1 MASKKKKKTVVKKTP
16 AKKAPA
22 KKASNKKVV
31 KKKTIKAKPAKA
43 KTQKVKAKAKPTKA
57 KSVKTKTVKS
67 KAVKTVSKKA
77 PVKKAVKAP
86 AVKAVVK
93 KSVAVAPTVK
103 KASVTVDYS
112 KAITPLGDRL
122 VVRVQGSE
130 RVTAGGIIIPDS
142 ASTATG
148 YLKAEVLAA
157 GTGSKNKK
165 GLLKPLDV
173 KVGDLVLFNSYAGT
187 KVTFNSEELQI
198 IHESDVM
205 GVVQD

>member
-1 MASKKKKKTVVKKTP
+1 MASKKKTAKPVKKNKKAVVKKAKTTKKVA
-16 AKKAPA
+16 AKKS
-22 KKASNKKVV
+22 SNKKVV
-31 KKKTIKAKPAKA
+31 SKKTTKAKVVKTKAA
-43 KTQKVKAKAKPTKA
+43 KTKTTKLKKVKAPVVKAKAVKVKVAKPKVVKA
-57 KSVKTKTVKS
+57 
-67 KAVKTVSKKA
+67 KAVKTT
-77 PVKKAVKAP
+77 
-86 AVKAVVK
+86 
-93 KSVAVAPTVK
+93 SVAPK
-103 KASVTVDYS
+103 VDYS

-122 VVRVQGSE
+122 VVRAKEGE

-142 ASTATG
+142 ASTVAG

-173 KVGDLVLFNSYAGT
+173 QVGDIVLFNSYAGT